1 MSKKQLVVWFDPDNE
16 LVEATKVNFDD
27 DVLPILTE
35 LKNEVSSKEEK
46 QGDIDRFLHYTPT
59 VEDKQKIFDNM
70 LGMAVDYNRPVKD
83 EDVIRDSLRWWISVE
98 FSIDC

>member
-1 MSKKQLVVWFDPDNE
+1 MSKTKLVVWFDPDNE
-16 LVEATKVNFDD
+16 LAEVTRVNFDD

-35 LKNEVSSKEEK
+35 LQNELSLKEEK
-46 QGDIDRFLHYTPT
+46 HGDIDRFLRYTPT

-70 LGMAVDYNRPVKD
+70 LGMSVDYNRPIKD
-83 EDVIRDSLRWWISVE
+83 EDVIRDSLRWWILVE